1 MIQTVWH
8 ISFKKRC
15 IDKEPCIF
23 ALVDHLVQELNDR
36 LLSQENRFLGQY
48 PFPAKLNTFNSRVQ
62 NKLYKTYKT
71 DLSKKRELILTMEFQ
86 GGKQSG
92 LIQLMKNQIQ
102 HANPGLYPS
111 VVTIITILLTM
122 SLSTATPKQSFSTI
136 CRVKT
141 CLRSTMKTQ
150 WFEALALMHAYR
162 DIPIDVEAVI
172 REFCTEKKRRLA
184 FGFL

>member
-92 LIQLMKNQIQ
+92 LIQLMKNQSHISQ
-102 HANPGLYPS
+102 SHRSSTLIRAFIPAWSQLLPSSWQCRCQLLPPNNLLAQYAEWRRVYVLRWKHSDSKHLPWCMLTETYP
-111 VVTIITILLTM
+111 
-122 SLSTATPKQSFSTI
+122 
-136 CRVKT
+136 
-141 CLRSTMKTQ
+141 
-150 WFEALALMHAYR
+150 LM
-162 DIPIDVEAVI
+162 
-172 REFCTEKKRRLA
+172 
-184 FGFL
+184 